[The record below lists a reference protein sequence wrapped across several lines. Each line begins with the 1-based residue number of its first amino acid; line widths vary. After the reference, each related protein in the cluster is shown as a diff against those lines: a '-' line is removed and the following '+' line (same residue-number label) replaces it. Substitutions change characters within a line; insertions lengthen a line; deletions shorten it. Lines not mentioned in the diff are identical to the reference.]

1 MVEKDAQRLI
11 AWLAATWSIP
21 KEALEVELAVNP
33 RLTRAVARFL
43 RRPRVIELGPR
54 FFELGSRH
62 EEILCHEF
70 AHVAVDFVHGSSAKP
85 HGLEWRRLVKA
96 AGYRAE
102 PRTTG
107 ALPIEQGPA
116 VPKRRASP
124 TAVYEHRCPV
134 CQMVRRAKRPV
145 PQWRCAACVAAGLP
159 GTLQITRLPQSESAA
174 IGAARGVCITCAS
187 RSMCPPPRAR
197 TFDWLRVASPEVP
210 WCADEVRRREEGAV
224 RGGRTQ
230 WGELVGALVG

>member
-11 AWLAATWSIP
+11 ARLVRTWIVP

-54 FFELGSRH
+54 FFELSSRH

-70 AHVAVDFVHGSSAKP
+70 AHAAVDFVHGSSAKP
-85 HGLEWRRLVKA
+85 HGPEWRRLVEA

-102 PRTTG
+102 ARTTRV
-107 ALPIEQGPA
+107 LPIEQGPA
-116 VPKRRASP
+116 VPTRRASP

-145 PQWRCAACVAAGLP
+145 PQWRCAACVATGLP
-159 GTLQITRLPQSESAA
+159 GMLQITRMPVS
-174 IGAARGVCITCAS
+174 
-187 RSMCPPPRAR
+187 
-197 TFDWLRVASPEVP
+197 
-210 WCADEVRRREEGAV
+210 
-224 RGGRTQ
+224 
-230 WGELVGALVG
+230 